1 VSAVAA
7 EKKFSRPGQISFT
20 FDGAGRATE
29 EAEERPISHRPT
41 QTGTDIPEAQE
52 IRLIVRGDDFGG
64 LLEFRSIEPRLSDD
78 RLQSTKSNRIVAGN
92 RDGEGALRQ
101 FFLHDNVASAAA
113 HFLETMSCQN

>member
-1 VSAVAA
+1 M
-7 EKKFSRPGQISFT
+7 
-20 FDGAGRATE
+20 
-29 EAEERPISHRPT
+29 
-41 QTGTDIPEAQE
+41 
-52 IRLIVRGDDFGG
+52 RGDDFGG